1 MLPCS
6 ACIFGGGCATR
17 KLPSALP
24 SLDTLDCTDLVFLP
38 LPLLVRPLVE
48 DEVQSF
54 TGEGEFENTL
64 PERNGLFF
72 AAELLLRDDDGAE
85 LSVELLVDLYEGVG
99 VSSDGDSSKSSSSS
113 ISGSG
118 DCWLRGRGELS
129 MGPGASEQQIDS
141 EKKKVTCPFYLG
153 FEYRRLGSLQFLVLL
168 SRVGTRVRPIE
179 SSAKFDGKSF
189 TVRETPT
196 RAWHVYVIGVVN

>member
-24 SLDTLDCTDLVFLP
+24 SLETLDCTDRVFLP
-38 LPLLVRPLVE
+38 LPLFVRPLVE

-64 PERNGLFF
+64 PERKGLFF
-72 AAELLLRDDDGAE
+72 AAELLLRDDVGAE
-85 LSVELLVDLYEGVG
+85 LSVELFVDLYEGVG

-118 DCWLRGRGELS
+118 DCWLKGRGELRI
-129 MGPGASEQQIDS
+129 GPGASEQQIDS
-141 EKKKVTCPFYLG
+141 AMKKVTCPFYLEFRMSETG
-153 FEYRRLGSLQFLVLL
+153 FVAVFDTFALGSGRDAG
-168 SRVGTRVRPIE
+168 STDRIVGKV
-179 SSAKFDGKSF
+179 
-189 TVRETPT
+189 
-196 RAWHVYVIGVVN
+196 